1 MGDAQSGRENS
12 PQIVLTQISA
22 GRDGVLEDWSIGW
35 SIENLGEQP
44 IYVSAVRLPHGQ
56 FKSAERRFD
65 PAIELA
71 PGNKTE
77 LNILVKCDEPAGL
90 VTENAFV
97 ILSVEWLGEQWRIFV
112 RLRVMV
118 TVDGRLETATEL
130 ITTQRV
136 GFSGVDS

>member
-12 PQIVLTQISA
+12 PQIVLTQVSA
-22 GRDGVLEDWSIGW
+22 QRDRVLEGWSIGW
-35 SIENLGEQP
+35 RIENLGEHP

-56 FKSAERRFD
+56 FKAAERRFD
-65 PAIELA
+65 PAIGLA

-112 RLRVMV
+112 RLRVVV
-118 TVDGRLETATEL
+118 TVDGSPETATEL

-136 GFSGVDS
+136 GFSGVAS